1 MEKQKDKIMK
11 YLKNLLKAMRPQTK
25 QEWIE
30 QYLSKSVDRYDL
42 EARQLDL
49 TRKGIF

>member
-1 MEKQKDKIMK
+1 MK
-11 YLKNLLKAMRPQTK
+11 LIKKFLKVIKPQTK

-30 QYLSKSVDRYDL
+30 AYLAQSVDRYDL
-42 EARQLDL
+42 EARQLEL